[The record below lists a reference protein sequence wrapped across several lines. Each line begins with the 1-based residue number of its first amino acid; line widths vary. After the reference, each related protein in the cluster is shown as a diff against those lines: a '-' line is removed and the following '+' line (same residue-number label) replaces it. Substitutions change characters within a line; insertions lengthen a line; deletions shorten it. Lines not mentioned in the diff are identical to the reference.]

1 MKIAFLISAHTD
13 AKQLHR
19 LVDALPD
26 GSQKYIHIDAKSNI
40 QQFEQELATAQGVH
54 FLKHRVNV
62 VWGSFNEVEYQMEL
76 IREALSC
83 TPDYLITI
91 SGMDYPVWSKQR
103 ITDYLSSLNHRN
115 ILMGIRMMPDDRAT
129 RLYQE
134 FRFMNTRPWKNG
146 GAGSKLRVA
155 IRKIIAVMGIKKPLY
170 VACDGKRYDMYKGA
184 AWWAITPEVA
194 TEVLKQWDN
203 NKVLKRYFSTSFC
216 PAETFV
222 QTVAFNSE
230 YKDKCMLVEGKY
242 TTLAALTPMTFIDY
256 NPTIKLLDETDYDRI
271 VESGKMFCRKIVSG
285 TSDKLVEMF
294 NER

>member
-76 IREALSC
+76 IREALTC

-146 GAGSKLRVA
+146 GAGSKMRVA
-155 IRKIIAVMGIKKPLY
+155 IRKIIAAMRIKKPLY

-184 AWWAITPEVA
+184 AWWAITPELA

-203 NKVLKRYFSTSFC
+203 NKELKRYFSTSFC

>member
-76 IREALSC
+76 IREALTC

-146 GAGSKLRVA
+146 GAGSKMRVA
-155 IRKIIAVMGIKKPLY
+155 IRKIIAAMGIKKPLY
-170 VACDGKRYDMYKGA
+170 VVCDGKRYDMYKGA
-184 AWWAITPEVA
+184 AWWAITSELA

-203 NKVLKRYFSTSFC
+203 NKDLKRYFSTSFC

-242 TTLAALTPMTFIDY
+242 TILAALTPMTFIDY

>member
-76 IREALSC
+76 IREALTC

-155 IRKIIAVMGIKKPLY
+155 IRKIIAAMGIKKPLY
-170 VACDGKRYDMYKGA
+170 VVCDGKRYDMYKGA
-184 AWWAITPEVA
+184 AWWAITPELA

-203 NKVLKRYFSTSFC
+203 NKELKKYFSTSFC

-271 VESGKMFCRKIVSG
+271 VVSGKMFCRKIVSG